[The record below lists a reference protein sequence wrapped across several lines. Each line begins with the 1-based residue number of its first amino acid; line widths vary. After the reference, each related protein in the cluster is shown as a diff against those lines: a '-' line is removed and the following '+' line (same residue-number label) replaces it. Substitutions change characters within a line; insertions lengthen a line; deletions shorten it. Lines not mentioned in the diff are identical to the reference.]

1 MNKNLSRLTKK
12 IKFMKFAY
20 IYIFCAFT
28 QMGLSQAEDLDFFEK
43 KYESI
48 ISGVKP
54 IGEYSDPDSYY
65 TAIASKLGIFGKA
78 YYAVF
83 QKFGWSKG
91 PNKTHSAKLTRAE
104 GAGRWEIMVV
114 QVSITPETKKPDM
127 STLKT
132 KLVFLYDDG
141 KVQFPE
147 VAGEDAHAEQD
158 GAGQPATA
166 PESKP
171 EGDAEPQPESE
182 GRSR

>member
-1 MNKNLSRLTKK
+1 
-12 IKFMKFAY
+12 MKFAY

-104 GAGRWEIMVV
+104 GAGRVGVRQPDAPGGQPVEVGRLV
-114 QVSITPETKKPDM
+114 KGAPEA
-127 STLKT
+127 
-132 KLVFLYDDG
+132 
-141 KVQFPE
+141 PE
-147 VAGEDAHAEQD
+147 VARAQVVGEDQEDVEHEDVDQAKKALKDYKLEVVY
-158 GAGQPATA
+158 
-166 PESKP
+166 SF
-171 EGDAEPQPESE
+171 
-182 GRSR
+182 